1 MRYLTNI
8 EDRQKGTDRHGL
20 YKTSEGSAED
30 RRKKCEKIWHI
41 LMWEQSICF
50 WDSEKYTPVLRRRFW
65 GANGVDEENIQKV
78 MSELI
83 SPSGEMTGRK
93 RPEFSPR
100 LEYILEDSKV
110 EAEQFHSEEIGTEH
124 MLIALIRD
132 IDCVAT
138 KILTTLESIF
148 RRYIRKYLRLLAL
161 TRRLIRKNTDRKE
174 EERTGYWISM
184 VRI

>member
-1 MRYLTNI
+1 
-8 EDRQKGTDRHGL
+8 
-20 YKTSEGSAED
+20 
-30 RRKKCEKIWHI
+30 
-41 LMWEQSICF
+41 
-50 WDSEKYTPVLRRRFW
+50 
-65 GANGVDEENIQKV
+65 
-78 MSELI
+78 
-83 SPSGEMTGRK
+83 MTGRK
-93 RPEFSPR
+93 RRNSVRE

-138 KILTTLESIF
+138 KILTTAVVF

-161 TRRLIRKNTDRKE
+161 TPKAYQEEYGPEE
-174 EERTGYWISM
+174 EERTGYWIEIM

>member
-1 MRYLTNI
+1 MDYT
-8 EDRQKGTDRHGL
+8 RQAKEVLKIAEKSAKEMAHPYVGTEHLLLGL
-20 YKTSEGSAED
+20 
-30 RRKKCEKIWHI
+30 RKV
-41 LMWEQSICF
+41 
-50 WDSEKYTPVLRRRFW
+50 YTGVAAQVL

-83 SPSGEMTGRK
+83 SPSGETTGRK

-132 IDCVAT
+132 ID
-138 KILTTLESIF
+138 F

-161 TRRLIRKNTDRKE
+161 IRRLIRKNTDRKE

>member
-30 RRKKCEKIWHI
+30 RRKSAKEMAHPYVGTEHLLLGLRKV
-41 LMWEQSICF
+41 
-50 WDSEKYTPVLRRRFW
+50 YTGVAAQVL

-110 EAEQFHSEEIGTEH
+110 EAGT
-124 MLIALIRD
+124 IP
-132 IDCVAT
+132 
-138 KILTTLESIF
+138 F
-148 RRYIRKYLRLLAL
+148 RRDW
-161 TRRLIRKNTDRKE
+161 TRAYADST
-174 EERTGYWISM
+174 YP
-184 VRI
+184 